1 MGVSVNY
8 DLPVSQLL
16 RHFLFIVHQKQ
27 VCASQGKSQV
37 MGQML
42 RPLLI
47 IISPDYVERRIRSFG
62 FLFVI
67 FVFSP
72 AISGKPDEIIP
83 VKPVDSIA

>member
-16 RHFLFIVHQKQ
+16 RHILLIVHQKQ
-27 VCASQGKSQV
+27 VCASQGKRQV

-47 IISPDYVERRIRSFG
+47 IISPDYIERRIRSFG
-62 FLFVI
+62 FLDLVYDFL
-67 FVFSP
+67 
-72 AISGKPDEIIP
+72 
-83 VKPVDSIA
+83 

>member
-16 RHFLFIVHQKQ
+16 RHILLIVHQEQ
-27 VCASQGKSQV
+27 VCASQGKRQV
-37 MGQML
+37 LGQML

-62 FLFVI
+62 FLDLVYDFL
-67 FVFSP
+67 
-72 AISGKPDEIIP
+72 
-83 VKPVDSIA
+83 